1 MGFGRLRLPR
11 HDAGAAA
18 SDVDMMLDT
27 LLTNREAVLDWLD
40 AFADQL
46 AILRT
51 ALADGDEASL
61 RGQLIAAQARRA
73 GMRF

>member
-1 MGFGRLRLPR
+1 
-11 HDAGAAA
+11 
-18 SDVDMMLDT
+18 MMLDT

-46 AILRT
+46 AVLRA
-51 ALADGDEASL
+51 ALADGDEAGL
-61 RGQLIAAQARRA
+61 RAQLTAAQARRA